1 MTDRRKQLISY
12 LENCPEIIET
22 LNKCNDYGLTNY
34 YLAGGAIT
42 QLIWNNILGR
52 PNLDKVKDFDIVY
65 YSDSEDRLLEKSH
78 QKNIEKIVTHK
89 FKLDITNQA
98 YVYEWYPKKF
108 GNVIDKFNRTE
119 DGIETWLS
127 AFAIGVRKSS
137 GKFEIFEPYGLD
149 DAFDMIVRPN
159 KLTMTKDNYLKMTES
174 FKNRWHNIHVLP
186 WE

>member
-1 MTDRRKQLISY
+1 MTDRKKELISY
-12 LENCPEIIET
+12 LDNCPEIIDT
-22 LNKCNDYGLTNY
+22 LNKCNDYGLTDF

-52 PNLDKVKDFDIVY
+52 PNLEKVKDFDIVY
-65 YSDSEDRLLEKSH
+65 YSDTEDRLLEKSH
-78 QKNIEKIVTHK
+78 QTNIEKIVTHK

-98 YVYEWYPKKF
+98 YVYEWYLKKF
-108 GNVIDKFNRTE
+108 GNIIDKFNRTE

-127 AFAIGVRKSS
+127 AFAIGVRRTSN
-137 GKFEIFEPYGLD
+137 KFEIFEPYGLD

-159 KLTMTKDNYLKMTES
+159 KLTMTKDNYLTMTES
-174 FKNRWHNIHVLP
+174 FKSRWHNIHVLP